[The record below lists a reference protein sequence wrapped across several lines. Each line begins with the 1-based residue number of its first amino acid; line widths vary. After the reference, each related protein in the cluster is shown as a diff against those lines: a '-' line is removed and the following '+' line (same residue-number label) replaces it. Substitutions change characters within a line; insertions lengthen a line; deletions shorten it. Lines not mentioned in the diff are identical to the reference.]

1 MTEFDESF
9 GCRIR
14 PPERRERFIKLT
26 DRYDRESPLQSQ
38 TEAQAEPPSARAV
51 TALTQRSGSASVTAW
66 RILFLGVGLA
76 FIVLLAVRLWQ
87 TNVQGQRAA
96 GEAPELNFTTFD
108 GEDIDLLDLRGKGV
122 VINFWAS
129 WCTPCRDE
137 ADLLEQTWRREKEN
151 GIVFLGLD
159 YLDQEPAA
167 RAYLTEFDITYP
179 NGPDLRSQ
187 AARRYRIQ
195 GVPETFFI
203 SPEGKIV
210 EIVVGPIPTQ
220 QELDALLAR
229 IRPR

>member
-1 MTEFDESF
+1 MRNWPAMTELPES
-9 GCRIR
+9 
-14 PPERRERFIKLT
+14 ERGTADLRDRDTQLEAHTEGEREAPTR
-26 DRYDRESPLQSQ
+26 
-38 TEAQAEPPSARAV
+38 RAV
-51 TALTQRSGSASVTAW
+51 YIW
-66 RILFLGVGLA
+66 RLLFLGAILV

-87 TNVQGQRAA
+87 TNVQEQRAA
-96 GEAPELNFTTFD
+96 GEAPELSFTTFD
-108 GEDIDLLDLRGKGV
+108 GVEVDLGELRGKGV

-167 RAYLTEFDITYP
+167 RAYLAEFDVTYP

-203 SPEGKIV
+203 SPEGRIV
-210 EIVVGPIPTQ
+210 ETVVGPIASQ
-220 QELDALLAR
+220 QELDALLDR
-229 IRPR
+229 IRP

>member
-1 MTEFDESF
+1 MTELSGSER
-9 GCRIR
+9 GA
-14 PPERRERFIKLT
+14 PHLPERDT
-26 DRYDRESPLQSQ
+26 PLESQ
-38 TEAQAEPPSARAV
+38 TKRQTKTPSRRAV
-51 TALTQRSGSASVTAW
+51 RFW
-66 RILFLGVGLA
+66 RVLFLGVVMA

-87 TNVQGQRAA
+87 TNVQEQRAA
-96 GEAPELNFTTFD
+96 GEAPELRFTTFD
-108 GEDIDLLDLRGKGV
+108 GEEVDLSELRGQGV

-129 WCTPCRDE
+129 WCTPCREE

-167 RAYLTEFDITYP
+167 LAYLAEFDITYP

-203 SPEGKIV
+203 SPEGRIV
-210 EIVVGPIPTQ
+210 ETVVGPIASQ
-220 QELDALLAR
+220 QELDALLDR
-229 IRPR
+229 IRP